1 MAQSDEEAAA
11 PLNSK
16 LGSMIVGRQLRAD
29 VEDAG
34 SDADEVTL
42 EGSGVEVTWTTEE
55 LAVLDGIAEGSV
67 EVVWAIEESVV
78 VDGMGEGG
86 VEVAWTMEELDVL
99 DGIELGGSEVTSFG
113 STTRI
118 VTSSISIPA
127 LAACL
132 LNTAIAGQLTLSVSV
147 GLRVLA
153 LAL

>member
-1 MAQSDEEAAA
+1 
-11 PLNSK
+11 
-16 LGSMIVGRQLRAD
+16 MIVGPQLRGD

-42 EGSGVEVTWTTEE
+42 EGSGVEVSWTIEE
-55 LAVLDGIAEGSV
+55 LAVLDGIAEGGV
-67 EVVWAIEESVV
+67 EVVWAIDESVV
-78 VDGMGEGG
+78 VDGIGEGG
-86 VEVAWTMEELDVL
+86 VEVAWTIEVLDVL
-99 DGIELGGSEVTSFG
+99 DGIELDGSKVTSFG

-132 LNTAIAGQLTLSVSV
+132 LDAAIAGQLTLSVRV